1 MKQAGLYLHI
11 PFCRSR
17 CGYCAFNSVAASRS
31 SADHYLQLLA
41 PEIAAHA
48 ALPWSQDHTF
58 TSLFI
63 GGGTPSLGS
72 PAAVAATLDLYRR
85 HFRISPQAEISMEA
99 NPDTVDH
106 DSLMAWQQAGIN
118 RLSIGVQSFTDAILK
133 GLNRVHSGRQAV
145 QALIA
150 ARRSGFTN
158 INIDLIYGLPGQTLA
173 LWQHDLRQALELAPE
188 HLALYELTI
197 EPGTP
202 FARAQQQKRLKLPDE
217 ELVAD
222 MEEATLALLTPAM
235 QRYEISNYAQPGRQ
249 CGHNLNYWQNGS
261 YLGLGAGAV
270 SCLDGLRLSHEPDP
284 RAFLDLIK
292 QQKSTVISAEC
303 LSPRGRFRESMIMGL
318 RLLAGIDLP
327 ALERRLH
334 LSAQEVYGDLLAD
347 LMDQGM
353 LIREGD
359 MVRLAAPYLAVA
371 NQVLTKLV

>member
-1 MKQAGLYLHI
+1 MTEAGLYLHI

-31 SADHYLQLLA
+31 AADDYLKLLA
-41 PEIAAHA
+41 PEITAYA
-48 ALPWSQDHTF
+48 ALPWSQSQTF

-63 GGGTPSLGS
+63 GGGTPSLAS
-72 PAAVAATLDLYRR
+72 PAAVAATLALCQR

-106 DSLMAWQQAGIN
+106 DSLMAWQQAGVN

-133 GLNRVHSGRQAV
+133 GLNRAHTSQQAV
-145 QALIA
+145 QALVT
-150 ARRSGFTN
+150 ARRSGFSN

-173 LWQHDLRQALELAPE
+173 IWQHDLRQALELAPE

-202 FARAQQQKRLKLPDE
+202 FARAQQQKRLELPDE

-222 MEEATLALLTPAM
+222 MEEATVALLAPVM
-235 QRYEISNYAQPGRQ
+235 QRYEISNYAQPGLQ
-249 CGHNLNYWQNGS
+249 CSHNLNYWQNGS

-284 RAFLDLIK
+284 SAFMNLVK

-303 LSPRGRFRESMIMGL
+303 LSPRGRFRESIIMEL

-347 LMDQGM
+347 LMDQGL
-353 LIREGD
+353 LIREGNR
-359 MVRLAAPYLAVA
+359 VRLAAPYLAVA
-371 NQVLTKLV
+371 NQILTKLV